1 MMRIISLRIGVVA
14 ALSCGVMS
22 AHAQEFEPPSDQA
35 PVATIRYD
43 GKKSAALQ
51 YGDISLTVDSE
62 PVSGG
67 PERLPVVAGR
77 YKGQMA
83 FTIRLS
89 DESDDYGQE
98 EPAATVSLI
107 SIDPSSPAPQV
118 VLSYFWGGAHC
129 CTITKIAT
137 VDKAGQWHI
146 VDGAA
151 LDGDGYQFKDL
162 DWNGGSELIN
172 VDNSFLYAFDCY
184 ACSYAPT
191 QIHKLV
197 GAALRDVTR
206 EPQYQP
212 FLRFQLRQMETAATR
227 EDQLGSN
234 GYLGGWVASKALVGE
249 LSDAW
254 RTMLAHYD
262 RQSDWLMEECLSG
275 VELDRCPPDKLRKL
289 NFPTALAKHLL
300 SHGYIT
306 SNELQHLQAPSP

>member
-1 MMRIISLRIGVVA
+1 MMRVVSLLMGAVA
-14 ALSCGVMS
+14 ALSWGLMS
-22 AHAQEFEPPSDQA
+22 AQAQQFEPPPDQT
-35 PVATIRYD
+35 PVATITYD
-43 GKKSAALQ
+43 GKKPSGLQ

-67 PERLPVVAGR
+67 PERLPVVTGR

-83 FTIRLS
+83 FTIRLKDGS
-89 DESDDYGQE
+89 ADNGQE

-107 SIDPSSPAPQV
+107 RIDPSSPAPQV

-129 CTITKIAT
+129 CTLTRIAT
-137 VDKAGQWHI
+137 LDEAGQWHI
-146 VDGAA
+146 VDGGA
-151 LDGDGYQFKDL
+151 LDGEGYQFKDL
-162 DWNGGSELIN
+162 DGNGGSELIS

-197 GAALRDVTR
+197 GAALNDVTR

-212 FLRFQLRQMETAATR
+212 FLRFQLRQMEAAATR
-227 EDQLGSN
+227 DDQLGSN

-254 RTMLAHYD
+254 QTMLARYD
-262 RQSDWLMEECLSG
+262 RQSDWPMQECLTG
-275 VELDRCPPDKLRKL
+275 VELDKCPPDKLRKL

-300 SHGYIT
+300 SNGYIT
-306 SNELQHLQAPSP
+306 SNELQHLQVPSP